1 MDHGPAVGRRRRC
14 WLCRGGASVNPDLA
28 AVSRPEGVD
37 GTVRVGALIGVCAEE
52 ISQSLAEGSV
62 DAWRPDG
69 VLVSECRREARYR
82 HSGCYS
88 TAHHPT
94 PRIEVLSRPA
104 ALSSS
109 LCLADELHVGV
120 LNAVMDH
127 FDEMAGAIGRFSSRR
142 ALTRLLDAHDS
153 PLTRGWSRFPNRGCD
168 IDRFHGAAT
177 AVVLDAVAGMQL
189 FDDLAEARV
198 GEGIGEEDEAA

>member
-1 MDHGPAVGRRRRC
+1 MKNGPAVGRRRRC

-109 LCLADELHVGV
+109 YA
-120 LNAVMDH
+120 
-127 FDEMAGAIGRFSSRR
+127 
-142 ALTRLLDAHDS
+142 S
-153 PLTRGWSRFPNRGCD
+153 PMN
-168 IDRFHGAAT
+168 
-177 AVVLDAVAGMQL
+177 
-189 FDDLAEARV
+189 
-198 GEGIGEEDEAA
+198 